1 MDFPLVEML
10 PRTASWAVHLP
21 KEEEEVE
28 EVREGRERLDEEQE
42 QEKEEMRTPVYQFSG
57 NSVVKL
63 PDSFLPPGTL
73 ACDATFTIVFWFR
86 YNYTGHRCLLMFG
99 YCHRDMEVFLAG

>member
-21 KEEEEVE
+21 KEEE
-28 EVREGRERLDEEQE
+28 
-42 QEKEEMRTPVYQFSG
+42 EEMRTPVYQFSG

-73 ACDATFTIVFWFR
+73 AGEATFTLFFWFR
-86 YNYTGHRCLLMFG
+86 YNYKGRPRVTEVLFKRNSAVRGEGGVENPFQ
-99 YCHRDMEVFLAG
+99 MECGSSSVNINHY